1 MDTADTDIKT
11 HRNEIESLVLA
22 GDVRLLLNGEW
33 EFAKGPDG
41 DLPTDG
47 WERVRVPHRSREF
60 EDDPPE
66 SGWYRTELR
75 LPDGWDADGRIVLDL
90 GRVRH
95 FGRAYLDGEVIGEHY
110 GMRLPWRIDLTDS
123 VHPGRDHRL
132 DVFTHNCSGRYAHP
146 DALRLSEEAEKALDT
161 RFWYTS
167 AATVGMESDVWLSWE
182 SRVRVE
188 DVQIVTSVRERE
200 IRVGLTV
207 CNDAEEGF
215 HGDVRFRVRRAGET
229 ELELVGCDLDLAPG
243 ESRRLE
249 IAAPWRDAVLWG
261 RPPYGEPV
269 LYFLESSLQSA
280 DGAVHTAVTRFGFR
294 EIWAEGDRLLLNGI
308 QLMPWGDHTMPY
320 VYERQWLTRK
330 FVDLADANVSIVEH
344 HRYDPP
350 PVFYDVADELGVFVV
365 GANFCVGTGQVYT
378 PEMDAREKSL
388 VREYQLAVADYWI
401 RSVRNHPSILFWDIT
416 DARDPEYCVPL
427 LRKVKELDDSRIAEV
442 TFDPSVATDELI
454 ELIDCYRLF
463 SGLENIEASIGE
475 IRSGLPVKP
484 IRVGEAGIFDGGSW
498 GEQEPPPLSEGWWEF
513 LTSMPERNIH
523 GLQTFFLA
531 DMDYRGFTDHVPGML
546 AAPLDMEVT
555 WPSQSG
561 ADARIDP
568 FGAGTPAAWGKHRLC
583 LNWCDPQQPVSRP
596 TETTAWSQELFR
608 QLAGRDVGPLAHERL
623 PEMLV
628 RVMRDGQPVACAC
641 VLVTPL
647 AGQAVL
653 PYAVRADLAG
663 TAWFVLPEA
672 GAYRFTCQGAS
683 VDVESRY
690 QPIRA
695 PGGYDHVQS
704 VTLHLP

>member
-1 MDTADTDIKT
+1 M
-11 HRNEIESLVLA
+11 
-22 GDVRLLLNGEW
+22 
-33 EFAKGPDG
+33 
-41 DLPTDG
+41 
-47 WERVRVPHRSREF
+47 
-60 EDDPPE
+60 
-66 SGWYRTELR
+66 
-75 LPDGWDADGRIVLDL
+75 
-90 GRVRH
+90 
-95 FGRAYLDGEVIGEHY
+95 
-110 GMRLPWRIDLTDS
+110 
-123 VHPGRDHRL
+123 
-132 DVFTHNCSGRYAHP
+132 FTHNCSGRYAHP
-146 DALRLSEEAEKALDT
+146 EAPRLSEEAEKALDT

-207 CNDAEEGF
+207 RNDAEEAF
-215 HGDVRFRVRRAGET
+215 RGDIRLRVRRVGET
-229 ELELVGCDLDLAPG
+229 ELELEGCDLDLAPG

-249 IAAPWRDAVLWG
+249 TTAPWRDAVLWG

-269 LYFLESSLQSA
+269 LYFLESSLHSA
-280 DGAVHTAVTRFGFR
+280 GGVVYNTVTRFGFR
-294 EIWAEGDRLLLNGI
+294 EIWTEEDRLLLNGI

-320 VYERQWLTRK
+320 VYERQWLTWK

-378 PEMDAREKSL
+378 PEMDSREKAL
-388 VREYQLAVADYWI
+388 VTEHQLAVADYWI

-463 SGLENIEASIGE
+463 SGLENIEASIDE
-475 IRSGLPVKP
+475 IRGGLPVKP

-498 GEQEPPPLSEGWWEF
+498 GEQEEPPLGEGWGEF

-546 AAPLDMEVT
+546 AGPLDVKVT

-596 TETTAWSQELFR
+596 TATTAWSQKLFR
-608 QLAGRDVGPLAHERL
+608 RIAGRNVGAAGARAIAGGAGAGDARWAIGRPRRRFGDSAGWASGPALCRAGRSGGYGVVCVARSGCVSLYLSGRKCGRREPVSADPGTGGIRPRPVGDAASAL
-623 PEMLV
+623 DPQQDNPQMDA
-628 RVMRDGQPVACAC
+628 DGRRIVE
-641 VLVTPL
+641 TRRS
-647 AGQAVL
+647 
-653 PYAVRADLAG
+653 AVRIIQSFRIAICQTLA
-663 TAWFVLPEA
+663 
-672 GAYRFTCQGAS
+672 
-683 VDVESRY
+683 
-690 QPIRA
+690 PI
-695 PGGYDHVQS
+695 S
-704 VTLHLP
+704 CSL

>member
-1 MDTADTDIKT
+1 MFCQLPLGM
-11 HRNEIESLVLA
+11 S

-33 EFAKGPDG
+33 EFAEGPDG
-41 DLPTDG
+41 DPPIAG

-60 EDDPPE
+60 EDEPPE

-75 LPDGWDADGRIVLDL
+75 LPDGWDAAGRIVLDL

-123 VHPGRDHRL
+123 VRPGREYRL

-146 DALRLSEEAEKALDT
+146 DASQLSEEAEKALDT

-207 CNDAEEGF
+207 RNDAEEAF
-215 HGDVRFRVRRAGET
+215 HGDIRFQVRRAGET
-229 ELELVGCDLDLAPG
+229 ELELEGCNLDLAPG

-249 IAAPWRDAVLWG
+249 TAVPWGDAVLWG

-269 LYFLESSLQSA
+269 LYFLESSLHSA
-280 DGAVHTAVTRFGFR
+280 GRAVHTTVTRFGFR

-308 QLMPWGDHTMPY
+308 QLMPWGDHTVPY

-378 PEMDAREKSL
+378 PEMDVREKAL

-416 DARDPEYCVPL
+416 DAREPEYCVPL

-463 SGLENIEASIGE
+463 SSLESIEASIDE
-475 IRSGLPVKP
+475 IRGGLPVKP
-484 IRVGEAGIFDGGSW
+484 IRVGEAGIFAG
-498 GEQEPPPLSEGWWEF
+498 PPG
-513 LTSMPERNIH
+513 
-523 GLQTFFLA
+523 
-531 DMDYRGFTDHVPGML
+531 
-546 AAPLDMEVT
+546 
-555 WPSQSG
+555 
-561 ADARIDP
+561 
-568 FGAGTPAAWGKHRLC
+568 
-583 LNWCDPQQPVSRP
+583 
-596 TETTAWSQELFR
+596 
-608 QLAGRDVGPLAHERL
+608 
-623 PEMLV
+623 
-628 RVMRDGQPVACAC
+628 
-641 VLVTPL
+641 
-647 AGQAVL
+647 
-653 PYAVRADLAG
+653 
-663 TAWFVLPEA
+663 
-672 GAYRFTCQGAS
+672 
-683 VDVESRY
+683 ESR
-690 QPIRA
+690 RNRRCRKA
-695 PGGYDHVQS
+695 GGNF
-704 VTLHLP
+704 

>member
-1 MDTADTDIKT
+1 MDT
-11 HRNEIESLVLA
+11 LVA
-22 GDVRLLLNGEW
+22 KGMSGDVRLLLNGEW
-33 EFAKGPDG
+33 EFAEGPDG
-41 DLPTDG
+41 GPPADG
-47 WERVRVPHRSREF
+47 WGRVRVPHRSREF
-60 EDDPPE
+60 EDDPPK

-75 LPDGWDADGRIVLDL
+75 LPEGWDADGRIVLDL

-95 FGRAYLDGEVIGEHY
+95 FGRAYLDSEVIGEHY

-123 VHPGRDHRL
+123 IRPGRDHRL
-132 DVFTHNCSGRYAHP
+132 DVFTHNCSGPYAHP
-146 DALRLSEEAEKALDT
+146 DAPRLSEEAEKALDT
-161 RFWYTS
+161 RFWHTS
-167 AATVGMESDVWLSWE
+167 AATIGMESDVWLSWE

-188 DVQIVTSVRERE
+188 DVQTVTSVRERE

-207 CNDAEEGF
+207 RNDAEEAL
-215 HGDVRFRVRRAGET
+215 HGDVRLRVRRAGET
-229 ELELVGCDLDLAPG
+229 ELELEGCELDLAPG

-249 IAAPWRDAVLWG
+249 TSAPWRDAVLWG

-269 LYFLESSLQSA
+269 LYFLESSLHSA
-280 DGAVHTAVTRFGFR
+280 GRAVQTTVTRFGFR
-294 EIWAEGDRLLLNGI
+294 EIWAAGDRLLLNGI
-308 QLMPWGDHTMPY
+308 QLMPWGDHTVPY

-378 PEMDAREKSL
+378 PEMDVREKAL
-388 VREYQLAVADYWI
+388 VREYQLAVADHWI

-416 DARDPEYCVPL
+416 DAREPEYCVPL

-463 SGLENIEASIGE
+463 SSLESIEASIDA
-475 IRSGLPVKP
+475 IRNGLPVKP
-484 IRVGEAGIFDGGSW
+484 IRVGEAGIFAEASW
-498 GEQEPPPLSEGWWEF
+498 GAQEEPPLSEGWWEF
-513 LTSMPERNIH
+513 LISMPERNVH

-546 AAPLDMEVT
+546 VAPLDVKVT

-561 ADARIDP
+561 ADARIDS

-596 TETTAWSQELFR
+596 TATTAWSQELFR
-608 QLAGRDVGPLAHERL
+608 RLAGRDVGALAQERL
-623 PEMLV
+623 PEVLV
-628 RVMRDGQPVACAC
+628 RVTRGGQPVARAC
-641 VLVTPL
+641 VLVTSL

-653 PYAVRADLAG
+653 PYVVRADLAG
-663 TAWFVLPEA
+663 TAWFVLSEA

-683 VDVESRY
+683 VDVESRC

-695 PGGYDHVQS
+695 SGGYDHVQA
-704 VTLHLP
+704 VELHSPS

>member
-1 MDTADTDIKT
+1 MDASITDTKACRDAT
-11 HRNEIESLVLA
+11 EG

-33 EFAKGPDG
+33 EFVEGPDG
-41 DLPTDG
+41 DPPTDG

-60 EDDPPE
+60 EDDPPK

-75 LPDGWDADGRIVLDL
+75 LPEGWDAAGRIVLDL

-95 FGRAYLDGEVIGEHY
+95 FGRAYLDGEVLGEHY
-110 GMRLPWRIDLTDS
+110 GMRLPWRIDLTS
-123 VHPGRDHRL
+123 SIRSGREHRL
-132 DVFTHNCSGRYAHP
+132 DVFTHNCSGHYSHP
-146 DALRLSEEAEKALDT
+146 DASRLSEEAEKALDT
-161 RFWYTS
+161 RFWFTS

-200 IRVGLTV
+200 IRVELTV
-207 CNDAEEGF
+207 RNDAEEAF
-215 HGDVRFRVRRAGET
+215 HGTVRLRVRRAGET
-229 ELELVGCDLDLAPG
+229 ELELAGSDLDLAPG

-249 IAAPWRDAVLWG
+249 TAAPWHDAVLWG

-269 LYFLESSLQSA
+269 LYFLESSLYSV
-280 DGAVHTAVTRFGFR
+280 GRAVHSAVTRFGFR
-294 EIWAEGDRLLLNGI
+294 EIWSEGDRLLLNGT
-308 QLMPWGDHTMPY
+308 QLMPWGDHTVPY

-378 PEMDAREKSL
+378 PAMDAREKVL
-388 VREYQLAVADYWI
+388 VTEYQLAVADYWI
-401 RSVRNHPSILFWDIT
+401 RSARNHPSILFWDIT

-463 SGLENIEASIGE
+463 SGLENIEASIDE

-484 IRVGEAGIFDGGSW
+484 IRVGEAGIFAGASW
-498 GEQEPPPLSEGWWEF
+498 GEQEEPPLAEGWWEF
-513 LTSMPERNIH
+513 LTSMPERNVH
-523 GLQTFFLA
+523 GLQTFHLA
-531 DMDYRGFTDHVPGML
+531 DMDYRGFIDHVPGML
-546 AAPLDMEVT
+546 VGPLDMEVT

-568 FGAGTPAAWGKHRLC
+568 FGAGTLAARGKHRLC

-596 TETTAWSQELFR
+596 TATTAWSQELFR
-608 QLAGRDVGPLAHERL
+608 RLAGRDVGPLAHERL
-623 PEMLV
+623 PEVLV
-628 RVMRDGQPVACAC
+628 RVMRDGQPVTRAC

-647 AGQAVL
+647 AGQVVL

-663 TAWFVLPEA
+663 TSWFALPEA
-672 GAYRFTCQGAS
+672 GAYRFTCQDAS
-683 VDVESRY
+683 VDIESRR

>member
-1 MDTADTDIKT
+1 
-11 HRNEIESLVLA
+11 
-22 GDVRLLLNGEW
+22 
-33 EFAKGPDG
+33 
-41 DLPTDG
+41 
-47 WERVRVPHRSREF
+47 
-60 EDDPPE
+60 
-66 SGWYRTELR
+66 
-75 LPDGWDADGRIVLDL
+75 
-90 GRVRH
+90 
-95 FGRAYLDGEVIGEHY
+95 
-110 GMRLPWRIDLTDS
+110 
-123 VHPGRDHRL
+123 
-132 DVFTHNCSGRYAHP
+132 
-146 DALRLSEEAEKALDT
+146 
-161 RFWYTS
+161 
-167 AATVGMESDVWLSWE
+167 
-182 SRVRVE
+182 
-188 DVQIVTSVRERE
+188 
-200 IRVGLTV
+200 
-207 CNDAEEGF
+207 
-215 HGDVRFRVRRAGET
+215 
-229 ELELVGCDLDLAPG
+229 
-243 ESRRLE
+243 
-249 IAAPWRDAVLWG
+249 
-261 RPPYGEPV
+261 
-269 LYFLESSLQSA
+269 
-280 DGAVHTAVTRFGFR
+280 
-294 EIWAEGDRLLLNGI
+294 
-308 QLMPWGDHTMPY
+308 MPWGDHTVPY

-378 PEMDAREKSL
+378 PGMDVREKAL

-454 ELIDCYRLF
+454 GLIDCYRLF
-463 SGLENIEASIGE
+463 SGLENIEASIDE

-498 GEQEPPPLSEGWWEF
+498 GEQEEPPLGEGWWEF

-546 AAPLDMEVT
+546 VGPLDVKVT

-561 ADARIDP
+561 GDARIDP
-568 FGAGTPAAWGKHRLC
+568 FGVGTPAAWGKHRLC

-596 TETTAWSQELFR
+596 TATTVWSQELFR
-608 QLAGRDVGPLAHERL
+608 QLAGRDVGPLAYERL
-623 PEMLV
+623 PEVLV
-628 RVMRDGQPVACAC
+628 RVMRDGQPVARAG

-647 AGQAVL
+647 DGQAVL

-672 GAYRFTCQGAS
+672 GAYRFTCQDAS
-683 VDVESRY
+683 VDIEAQR

-704 VTLHLP
+704 ATLHLTQVS